1 MSLEQSIQVEL
12 VKMSSNDN
20 YDGSFKVAI
29 IGDTLV
35 GKSSIIQRILGKDF
49 NNSYTQTIGF
59 EFYTF
64 KVRIKETDIRLQI
77 WDTCGQE
84 NYRSLIQ
91 GFYRN
96 SSLAIL
102 VYAIDNAKSFE
113 NLELWLNDIKMNSN
127 PNIRIFFFFFKKDLE
142 ENREVHTDDA
152 ETFSQEHNLN
162 LFLESSAKTGV
173 NTEKM
178 FVEAAHIL
186 FEDSQKLKMDIDR
199 DSNLGQNQIITED
212 NTDEPKKRKKCC

>member
-1 MSLEQSIQVEL
+1 MLNESDYQLLPEDYS
-12 VKMSSNDN
+12 N
-20 YDGSFKVAI
+20 YDLNFKI
-29 IGDTLV
+29 IIVGDPGV
-35 GKSSIIQRILGKDF
+35 GKSCITMKAVKKIFEDYYSP
-49 NNSYTQTIGF
+49 TIGF

-127 PNIRIFFFFFKKDLE
+127 PNIRIFLIGNKKDLE

-152 ETFSQEHNLN
+152 ETFSHEHNLN
-162 LFLESSAKTGV
+162 LFLESSAKSGF

>member
-1 MSLEQSIQVEL
+1 MLNESDYQLLPEDYS
-12 VKMSSNDN
+12 N
-20 YDGSFKVAI
+20 YDLNFKI
-29 IGDTLV
+29 IIVGDPGV
-35 GKSSIIQRILGKDF
+35 GKSCITMKAVKKIFEDYYSP
-49 NNSYTQTIGF
+49 TVGF

-64 KVRIKETDIRLQI
+64 KVRIKEKDIRLQI

-127 PNIRIFFFFFKKDLE
+127 PNIRIFLIGNKKDLE

-162 LFLESSAKTGV
+162 LFLESSAKTGF

-199 DSNLGQNQIITED
+199 DSNLSQNQIITED
-212 NTDEPKKRKKCC
+212 NVDEPKKRKKCC